1 LPAIAVS
8 EDKKESVFGI
18 LDDLLS
24 HLNRTKKLFMALVI
38 SSFIVA
44 PLAIILSIL
53 IFTPPFLAGVGQPQ
67 DVVFTAKGAMV
78 ESFAAGRPVPG
89 EPAAMVVKIVP
100 GEDMKQL
107 NVTGLREIDKGAFLV
122 DKTQIQLNYV
132 PADMTEFRVIEAQPM
147 SPRFIYVGSAQAAAP
162 FDVTWVI
169 VAVIAVSVAMAG
181 VWLFIGAKEYL
192 FFSNWNRRYS
202 NYKVMQEKV
211 DKELGDSA

>member
-1 LPAIAVS
+1 MPAIAVS

-89 EPAAMVVKIVP
+89 DPAAMVVKIVP

-107 NVTGLREIDKGAFLV
+107 NVTGLR
-122 DKTQIQLNYV
+122 
-132 PADMTEFRVIEAQPM
+132 
-147 SPRFIYVGSAQAAAP
+147 
-162 FDVTWVI
+162 
-169 VAVIAVSVAMAG
+169 
-181 VWLFIGAKEYL
+181 
-192 FFSNWNRRYS
+192 
-202 NYKVMQEKV
+202 
-211 DKELGDSA
+211 